1 MPFLCVSNLFHISVQ
16 RLFHFFFLFSWDGIG
31 AFAYFILSAAL
42 SSFCEW
48 KGVCVWRGRGY
59 KWDLFV
65 VREQLWKWCGHV
77 YVCVSD
83 FLYHSPAALVFQ
95 YAKENKNNNEM
106 NKRLIFKWSA
116 VVSVV
121 TDAEHCPSRLSACL
135 LLVPIS
141 QLAKSRKKKKE

>member
-1 MPFLCVSNLFHISVQ
+1 M
-16 RLFHFFFLFSWDGIG
+16 RLVCG
-31 AFAYFILSAAL
+31 ARAVV
-42 SSFCEW
+42 
-48 KGVCVWRGRGY
+48 KVVWARLR
-59 KWDLFV
+59 
-65 VREQLWKWCGHV
+65 
-77 YVCVSD
+77 VCVSG

-141 QLAKSRKKKKE
+141 QLAKSRKKNVT